1 MQDLTI
7 WDFVLL
13 PVYLFILNL
22 LAKFIRNRYSYD
34 PRLAFYF
41 IWGFRFK
48 MVVAIVFTLLTNFV
62 MRGDTVD
69 LYYGEGKNFA
79 NIISNNTEKIDL
91 LFTKGGEEPNSL
103 ASPGEKGFLL
113 MESNYMVVKIS
124 ILLCFLGFKKYMIV
138 NLLCAFIAFLG
149 SWSLFLF
156 FRKQRPEQEYALA
169 IACMAVPTMVF
180 WSSGIS
186 KDAICMAAIGFLTWG
201 LHMLIVEKKKRIIS
215 FVLAA
220 VAIFLIY
227 HIKIY
232 ILYSYLPF
240 CLYYLTIS
248 NIKRTQNR
256 FFRIALRLLFPLFFT
271 GCVFYFYF
279 FGDDFFRNFSSD
291 EILNTVSVTQE
302 NFNVQAKTMEGSYFT
317 LGEFDGTLTGFLSMT
332 PAAIGTTFFRP
343 FFWEARNMVMLL
355 SALESLLIL
364 WFTLR
369 NFFSITGIRNFFKK
383 IFTDSLVIYCLG
395 FSLLFAAFVGISS
408 FNFGSL
414 VRYKIPAIPFY
425 LIAMILISGKTF
437 IRKDKGEVNA
447 V

>member
-13 PVYLFILNL
+13 PIYLFALNL
-22 LAKFIRNRYSYD
+22 IAKYIRSRYAYD
-34 PRLAFYF
+34 AKLIFYF
-41 IWGFRFK
+41 KWGFRFK
-48 MVVAIVFTLLTNFV
+48 MFLAIVFTLLTNFV
-62 MRGDTVD
+62 MRGDSVD

-91 LFTKGGEEPNSL
+91 LFMQGGEEPNSL
-103 ASPGEKGFLL
+103 ASPGEKGFLM
-113 MESNYMVVKIS
+113 MESNYSVVKIS

-149 SWSLFLF
+149 SWCLFLF
-156 FRKQRPEQEYALA
+156 FRKQRPEQEYAFA
-169 IACMAVPTMVF
+169 IACMAVPTTIF

-186 KDAICMAAIGFLTWG
+186 KDAICMAAIGFLT
-201 LHMLIVEKKKRIIS
+201 LSLYKLIVEKQKPMLNLLITI
-215 FVLAA
+215 VC
-220 VAIFLIY
+220 VFLIY

-248 NIKRTQNR
+248 NIKNTNNR
-256 FFRIALRLLFPLFFT
+256 FFRVVLRLLFPIFFS
-271 GCVFYFYF
+271 GCIFYFYF
-279 FGDDFFRNFSSD
+279 YGDDFFSIFSSD
-291 EILNTVSVTQE
+291 EIFNTVSVTQE
-302 NFNVQAKTMEGSYFT
+302 NFTAQARTEESSYFT
-317 LGEFDGTLTGFLSMT
+317 LGEFDGTLTGFLRMT

-343 FFWEARNMVMLL
+343 FVWEARNIVMLL

-369 NFFSITGIRNFFKK
+369 NFFSITGIRNFFRK
-383 IFTDSLVIYCLG
+383 IFTDSLVIYCLA
-395 FSLLFAAFVGISS
+395 FSLLFAAFVGVSS

-437 IRKDKGEVNA
+437 TRKNKEEENA